1 MLNRSLEY
9 NLPSSNTMGLLKGTF
24 ADITC
29 TGEDTA
35 DLLGCQVRL
44 VEECPASDG
53 GLAATLW
60 CIGDS
65 AEEKDAALCRMLR
78 QGNSDKSHQDVIP
91 KSRFSLELNPQNSS
105 KSCDNEDD
113 GTLVFVGRDVEGEP
127 VYVLQGQSAELRV
140 TASVNYAH
148 EYVTERIYDDAEKGC
163 THSGVPLAACRRRCR
178 AALAEKAC
186 GCLPWHLSRARPEG
200 KVCEGQGVGCLAR

>member
-1 MLNRSLEY
+1 MLNRTLEY
-9 NLPSSNTMGLLKGTF
+9 NLPSSNTMGLLKGAF

-29 TGEDTA
+29 TGEDAA

-78 QGNSDKSHQDVIP
+78 QGYSDKSHQDVIP
-91 KSRFSLELNPQNSS
+91 KTKFSLELKPQNSS
-105 KSCDNEDD
+105 RSCEDED
-113 GTLVFVGRDVEGEP
+113 EETLVFIGGGDVEGEP
-127 VYVLQGQSAELRV
+127 VSVLQGQSAEL
-140 TASVNYAH
+140 
-148 EYVTERIYDDAEKGC
+148 
-163 THSGVPLAACRRRCR
+163 
-178 AALAEKAC
+178 
-186 GCLPWHLSRARPEG
+186 
-200 KVCEGQGVGCLAR
+200 QGG